1 MLTMKNKRAQRAM
14 ERSSETEY
22 FFKSSLFHRLMYN
35 KRHLRGLN
43 LKAKALNVKVIKG
56 LS

>member
-1 MLTMKNKRAQRAM
+1 M